1 MEGTVEV
8 QISTTRDRWC
18 WNKIIGWSKCSS
30 GWDFEIA
37 AMFVLKGWMTSP
49 LIQFV
54 ILLSCSKCL
63 RFRQEIM
70 WFFFNSYVISSGYHF
85 KSSFFHIKALWKTC
99 LYKGMTEKKLSVLLF
114 SIRPTVG
121 ALSRC
126 ALITFSFISL
136 SNRLQL
142 LHRVPF
148 LFLFWLCDCS
158 FFLLYTM
165 EFSYF
170 YDRDE
175 IKWKLAFCLFI
186 VPLCSLHNE

>member
-54 ILLSCSKCL
+54 ILLSWSKCL

-99 LYKGMTEKKLSVLLF
+99 LYKGMSEKKLSVLLF

-121 ALSRC
+121 GGSEQMCPHYIFFHFAVKQASAFTQGPFPILVLTLR
-126 ALITFSFISL
+126 LLFFSP
-136 SNRLQL
+136 
-142 LHRVPF
+142 LHKGVQ
-148 LFLFWLCDCS
+148 LFLW
-158 FFLLYTM
+158 
-165 EFSYF
+165 
-170 YDRDE
+170 
-175 IKWKLAFCLFI
+175 
-186 VPLCSLHNE
+186 